1 MTPTPSAPA
10 PKKNQNWRHIDQS
23 APLVTRGGWWVA
35 KSIKWAFKYL
45 SFQISTICLKC
56 GMGLGDAG
64 FAPHY
69 DSTNWNHHDMANSP
83 WSDSQR
89 GGMEVI
95 FQFQMH
101 PLSTKALRTIGVKGI
116 HSMVSIDECMVCR
129 DNTTNVCYTPASYTL
144 VVDTKPFIGGYW
156 WPEWTTIL
164 QMVSGKGNSCLLDS
178 RSIANHGG

>member
-1 MTPTPSAPA
+1 M
-10 PKKNQNWRHIDQS
+10 
-23 APLVTRGGWWVA
+23 GGQIHKMSV
-35 KSIKWAFKYL
+35 
-45 SFQISTICLKC
+45 QISVLPNLYHLPEMWHGPWGCRVCSPLWFNKLK
-56 GMGLGDAG
+56 
-64 FAPHY
+64 
-69 DSTNWNHHDMANSP
+69 SP
-83 WSDSQR
+83 WYGKFPLEWQPKR
-89 GGMEVI
+89 RNGEYI